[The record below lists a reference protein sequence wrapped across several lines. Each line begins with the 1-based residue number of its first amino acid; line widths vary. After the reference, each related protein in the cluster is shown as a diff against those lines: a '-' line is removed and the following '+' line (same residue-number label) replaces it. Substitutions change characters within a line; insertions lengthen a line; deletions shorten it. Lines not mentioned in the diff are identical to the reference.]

1 MRAEVFTLAE
11 AGMFTTC
18 QDFDDS
24 TILLSL
30 RPKAGKLMTPVNLE
44 TVQTEQKTQP
54 RPRSKRAVPLIVFAL
69 LILCGL
75 AGAGYWVLHRQY
87 VPPEAIASAERFLS
101 LIKAGNF
108 AEAYSLTTQDAL
120 PGRTLEQFESNVHH
134 RLAVDALTS
143 KVEWRGV
150 KGGFQTYGNRIR
162 RWLGGRKVDP
172 DSMGLEFEAGSP
184 VEVRVVSSPDGK
196 WRITYFQTHAG

>member
-1 MRAEVFTLAE
+1 
-11 AGMFTTC
+11 
-18 QDFDDS
+18 
-24 TILLSL
+24 
-30 RPKAGKLMTPVNLE
+30 LE

-54 RPRSKRAVPLIVFAL
+54 RSRSKRVVPLIVIAL

-120 PGRTLEQFESNVHH
+120 PGRTLEQFESNV
-134 RLAVDALTS
+134 RRRVAVDALTS

-150 KGGFQTYGNRIR
+150 KGGFQTYGNRLR
-162 RWLGGRKVDP
+162 RWLGGRKLDP
-172 DSMGLEFEAGSP
+172 DGMGLEFDAGPP

>member
-1 MRAEVFTLAE
+1 MN
-11 AGMFTTC
+11 
-18 QDFDDS
+18 
-24 TILLSL
+24 
-30 RPKAGKLMTPVNLE
+30 PV
-44 TVQTEQKTQP
+44 TFPAVQTEQKTQP
-54 RPRSKRAVPLIVFAL
+54 RSRSKSAVPLIVIAL

-87 VPPEAIASAERFLS
+87 VPSEAIASAERFLS

-120 PGRTLEQFESNVHH
+120 PGRTLEQFESNVH
-134 RLAVDALTS
+134 RRVAVDALTS
-143 KVEWRGV
+143 TVVWRGV
-150 KGGFQTYGNRIR
+150 KGGFQTYGNRLR

-172 DSMGLEFEAGSP
+172 DSLGLEFEAGLP

-196 WRITYFQTHAG
+196 WRVTYFQTHAG